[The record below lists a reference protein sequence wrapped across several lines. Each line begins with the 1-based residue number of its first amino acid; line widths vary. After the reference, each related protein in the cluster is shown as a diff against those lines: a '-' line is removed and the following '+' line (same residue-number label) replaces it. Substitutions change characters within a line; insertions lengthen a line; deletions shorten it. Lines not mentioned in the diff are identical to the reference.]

1 MMNPSRSTLWN
12 HLEVVTGCQCSEA
25 DCHQIPP
32 SPARTDS
39 LRDMSSSTDAR
50 RQEVLRAI
58 VADYIASQS
67 PVGSKALLER
77 YQLGVSSATIRND
90 MAVLEAEGLIA
101 QEHASSGRVPTQKGY
116 RQFVDTLH
124 DVKPLSK
131 AERRAMLTFLEG
143 GVDLED
149 VLRRSVQLLAQVT
162 KQAAVVQLPNLK
174 VSRVKHCEVVALS
187 PVRLLLVLITDNGR
201 VDQRNVELD
210 DVIDP
215 EQTHR
220 LRDILNTA
228 LEGKTLTDASVELA
242 ALVDDSP
249 ADIRPHVLKAATTL
263 IETLVEQPSDR
274 LILAGTSNL
283 TRVVLPDGLPS
294 IIEALEEQVVVLK
307 LLARVPD
314 LGDVSV
320 SIGEENEADELRQT
334 SVVATRY
341 GFGTG
346 SEAAALGGLGVVGP
360 TYMDY
365 SGTISKVS
373 AVARYVSE
381 ILAGE

>member
-1 MMNPSRSTLWN
+1 MKVGNIGR
-12 HLEVVTGCQCSEA
+12 
-25 DCHQIPP
+25 
-32 SPARTDS
+32 
-39 LRDMSSSTDAR
+39 MSNSTDAR
-50 RQEVLRAI
+50 RREVLRAI
-58 VADYIASQS
+58 VADYIASQE
-67 PVGSKALLER
+67 PVGSKSLLER

-90 MAVLEAEGLIA
+90 MAVLESEGLIA
-101 QEHASSGRVPTQKGY
+101 HEHTSSGRVPTQKGY
-116 RQFVDTLH
+116 RQFVDSLH
-124 DVKPLSK
+124 DVKPLS
-131 AERRAMLTFLEG
+131 ASERRAMLTFLEG

-162 KQAAVVQLPNLK
+162 KQAAVVQMPNLK

-210 DVIDP
+210 SIIDLM
-215 EQTHR
+215 QTAR
-220 LRDILNTA
+220 LRESLNKA

-242 ALVDDSP
+242 DLVENSP
-249 ADIRPHVLKAATTL
+249 PDIRPHVLNAATTL
-263 IETLVEQPSDR
+263 IETLVERPSDR

-283 TRVVLPDGLPS
+283 TRIARDFPEGLPS
-294 IIEALEEQVVVLK
+294 LIEALEEQVVVLK

-314 LGDVSV
+314 LGNVSV
-320 SIGEENEADELRQT
+320 VIGEENEEDQLRQA
-334 SVVATRY
+334 SVVATAY
-341 GFGTG
+341 GAGRET
-346 SEAAALGGLGVVGP
+346 LGGLGVVGP

-381 ILAGE
+381 ILADG

>member
-1 MMNPSRSTLWN
+1 
-12 HLEVVTGCQCSEA
+12 
-25 DCHQIPP
+25 
-32 SPARTDS
+32 
-39 LRDMSSSTDAR
+39 MSSSTDAR

-249 ADIRPHVLKAATTL
+249 ADIRPHLLKAATTL

-283 TRVVLPDGLPS
+283 TRVALPDGLPS

-314 LGDVSV
+314 LGNVSV

>member
-1 MMNPSRSTLWN
+1 
-12 HLEVVTGCQCSEA
+12 
-25 DCHQIPP
+25 
-32 SPARTDS
+32 
-39 LRDMSSSTDAR
+39 MSNSTDAR
-50 RQEVLRAI
+50 RREVLRAI
-58 VADYIASQS
+58 VADYIASQE
-67 PVGSKALLER
+67 PVGSKSLLER

-90 MAVLEAEGLIA
+90 MAVLESEGLIA
-101 QEHASSGRVPTQKGY
+101 HEHTSSGRVPTQKGY
-116 RQFVDTLH
+116 RQFVNSLH
-124 DVKPLSK
+124 DVKPLS
-131 AERRAMLTFLEG
+131 ASERRAMLTFLEG

-162 KQAAVVQLPNLK
+162 KQAAVVQMPNLK

-210 DVIDP
+210 SIIDP
-215 EQTHR
+215 MQTAR
-220 LRDILNTA
+220 LRESLNNA

-242 ALVDDSP
+242 SLVETSP
-249 ADIRPHVLKAATTL
+249 SDIRPHVLNAATTL
-263 IETLVEQPSDR
+263 IETLVERPSDR

-283 TRVVLPDGLPS
+283 TRIARDFPEGLPS
-294 IIEALEEQVVVLK
+294 LIEALEEQVVVLK

-314 LGDVSV
+314 LGNVSV
-320 SIGEENEADELRQT
+320 VIGEENEEDQLRQA
-334 SVVATRY
+334 SVVATAY
-341 GFGTG
+341 GAGRET
-346 SEAAALGGLGVVGP
+346 LGGLGVVGP